1 MEWFMSMD
9 VLVGLFAVGSIVI
22 GAVTSL
28 FIPILLMW
36 LIVRYLRNGRVVKNG
51 RGDGRLGQKTEF
63 ERLRGHDLNSMQSTT

>member
-9 VLVGLFAVGSIVI
+9 VLVVLFAIGSIVI

-36 LIVRYLRNGRVVKNG
+36 LIVRYLRNGRDVKKMVKATTADSVK
-51 RGDGRLGQKTEF
+51 RQS
-63 ERLRGHDLNSMQSTT
+63 LNDSGVMF

>member
-9 VLVGLFAVGSIVI
+9 VLVVLFTIGSIVI

-36 LIVRYLRNGRVVKNG
+36 LIVLYMRNGRVVK
-51 RGDGRLGQKTEF
+51 KWSK
-63 ERLRGHDLNSMQSTT
+63 RLRQTRSKDRV